1 MDAKEVGGN
10 EFGELTCDTWVY
22 DDPISYE
29 WCSPGHITQWHIG
42 VSHFLTFNRLKLF
55 FEHRTEWEQ
64 NHTFKRAKLNCTE
77 GWMPFCKKCLLLLLC
92 LGEKERERCRR
103 EHFIRVKYYYFSV
116 ACVCAC
122 VCMCVCFICM
132 CTEEAEMENKRG
144 WQCGLAPAVNLPQ
157 SQMAGPWSLGCD
169 GLALIAGGNPCLW
182 V

>member
-1 MDAKEVGGN
+1 MDAKEVGAN

-116 ACVCAC
+116 ACVCAHVC
-122 VCMCVCFICM
+122 VCVCVLYVCVRRRQRWR
-132 CTEEAEMENKRG
+132 TNVADS
-144 WQCGLAPAVNLPQ
+144 V
-157 SQMAGPWSLGCD
+157 D
-169 GLALIAGGNPCLW
+169 
-182 V
+182 